1 MDSRPAGDHG
11 EVYGGACSVMY
22 ATEPRERFER
32 PDEYVSYAVCD
43 PLGKKVG
50 SVERLFMNGGGEPEY
65 IRIKMGL
72 LGLKSVLCSP
82 CSAQERL
89 RNIRWVDRSR

>member
-11 EVYGGACSVMY
+11 RGHGAACSLTY
-22 ATEPRERFER
+22 AAEPRASFEK

-50 SVERLFMNGGGEPEY
+50 SVEKLFVNGGGEPEY

-72 LGLKSVLCSP
+72 LGLKSVLLP
-82 CSAQERL
+82 VLYVAVDEERRVL
-89 RNIRWVDRSR
+89 ILQ